1 MNVLDL
7 VTTINQ
13 CDDDVVFDLYDSD
26 CDQYIKRGISLDN
39 LVWSD
44 YRRCQIIGI
53 NINKSEGGVIV
64 TLAIGGINH
73 DDK

>member
-44 YRRCQIIGI
+44 YRQCQIIGI
-53 NINKSEGGVIV
+53 NINKSESGVIV